1 MSKLSWVYGLHTV
14 TALMELE
21 PERVLELQALNT
33 REDARL
39 NPIIQQARKLGLSV
53 TFRERDQLDQLA
65 EGGRHQ
71 GVLARVRERVAG
83 DENDLGAILDGLASQ
98 SMGPA
103 FLLVL
108 DAVTDPHNLGAC
120 LRTAEAAGVHAVI
133 APRDKAAGLT
143 PVVRKVACGAA
154 ELIPFIQVTNLARTL
169 KQLKDDGVWVV
180 GTSLGEGAK
189 PFYEVDLKGPLA
201 VVMGAEGS
209 GLRRLTAELCDHLA
223 YIPMAGKIES
233 LNVSVA
239 TGVALFEAVRQ
250 RQG

>member
-1 MSKLSWVYGLHTV
+1 MSKMSWIYGLHTV
-14 TALMELE
+14 QALLENE
-21 PERVLELQALNT
+21 PERVLELQALST

-39 NPIIQQARKLGLSV
+39 NPIVQMARQLGLTV
-53 TFRERDQLDQLA
+53 AFRDRSALDQLA

-71 GVLARVRERVAG
+71 GVVARVRERQPG
-83 DENDLGAILDGLASQ
+83 DDNDLAELLDGLTE
-98 SMGPA
+98 PA
-103 FLLVL
+103 LLLIL

-120 LRTAEAAGVHAVI
+120 LRTAEAAGVHAVV

-154 ELIPFIQVTNLARTL
+154 ELVPFMQVTNLARTL
-169 KQLKDDGVWVV
+169 KQLKERGVWVV
-180 GTSLGEGAK
+180 GTSLEDGAK
-189 PFYEVDLKGPLA
+189 PFFDTDLKAPVA
-201 VVMGAEGS
+201 IVMGAEGS

-223 YIPMAGKIES
+223 YIPMAGQIES

-250 RQG
+250 RRGK

>member
-1 MSKLSWVYGLHTV
+1 MSKMSWIYGLHTV
-14 TALMELE
+14 QALLE
-21 PERVLELQALNT
+21 NAPERVLELQALST

-39 NPIIQQARKLGLSV
+39 NPIVQMARQLGLTV
-53 TFRERDQLDQLA
+53 AFRDRSALDQLA

-71 GVLARVRERVAG
+71 GVVARVRERQPG
-83 DENDLGAILDGLASQ
+83 DDNDLADLLDGLTE
-98 SMGPA
+98 PA
-103 FLLVL
+103 LLLIL

-120 LRTAEAAGVHAVI
+120 LRTAEAAGVHAVV

-154 ELIPFIQVTNLARTL
+154 ELVPFMQVTNLARTL
-169 KQLKDDGVWVV
+169 KQLKEQGVWVV
-180 GTSLGEGAK
+180 GTSLEDGAK
-189 PFYEVDLKGPLA
+189 PFFDTDLKAPVA
-201 VVMGAEGS
+201 IVMGAEGS

-223 YIPMAGKIES
+223 YIPMAGQIES

-250 RQG
+250 RRGK

>member
-14 TALMELE
+14 KALMETE

-39 NPIIQQARKLGLSV
+39 NPIVQMARQLGLPV
-53 TFRERDQLDQLA
+53 AFRERDQLDQLA

-71 GVLARVRERVAG
+71 GVLARVRERQAG
-83 DENDLGAILDGLASQ
+83 DDNDLSAILDGLSV
-98 SMGPA
+98 PPL
-103 FLLVL
+103 LLVL

-169 KQLKDDGVWVV
+169 RQLKDDGVWVV

-223 YIPMAGKIES
+223 YIPMAGQIES

-250 RQG
+250 RRQ

>member
-1 MSKLSWVYGLHTV
+1 MSKMSWIYGLHTV
-14 TALMELE
+14 QALLENE
-21 PERVLELQALNT
+21 PERVLELQALST

-39 NPIIQQARKLGLSV
+39 NPIVQMARQLGLAVS
-53 TFRERDQLDQLA
+53 FRDRTALDQLA

-71 GVLARVRERVAG
+71 GVLARVRERQPG
-83 DENDLGAILDGLASQ
+83 DDNDLAELLDGLTE
-98 SMGPA
+98 PA
-103 FLLVL
+103 LLLIL

-154 ELIPFIQVTNLARTL
+154 ELVPFMQVTNLARTL
-169 KQLKDDGVWVV
+169 KQLKELGIWVV
-180 GTSLGEGAK
+180 GTSLEDGAK
-189 PFYEVDLKGPLA
+189 PFFDTDLKAPVA
-201 VVMGAEGS
+201 IVMGAEGS

-223 YIPMAGKIES
+223 YIPMAGQIES

-239 TGVALFEAVRQ
+239 AGVALFEAVRQ
-250 RQG
+250 RKSSR

>member
-1 MSKLSWVYGLHTV
+1 MSWIYGLHTV
-14 TALMELE
+14 QALLENE
-21 PERVLELQALNT
+21 PERVLELQALST

-39 NPIIQQARKLGLSV
+39 NPIVQMARQLGLTV
-53 TFRERDQLDQLA
+53 AFRDRSALDQLA

-71 GVLARVRERVAG
+71 GVVARVRERQPG
-83 DENDLGAILDGLASQ
+83 DDNDLAELLDGLTE
-98 SMGPA
+98 PA
-103 FLLVL
+103 LLLIL

-120 LRTAEAAGVHAVI
+120 LRTAEAAGVHAVV

-154 ELIPFIQVTNLARTL
+154 ELVPFMQVTNLARTL
-169 KQLKDDGVWVV
+169 KQLKERGVWVV
-180 GTSLGEGAK
+180 GTSLEDGAK
-189 PFYEVDLKGPLA
+189 PFFDTDLKAPVA
-201 VVMGAEGS
+201 IVMGAEGS

-223 YIPMAGKIES
+223 YIPMAGQIES

-250 RQG
+250 RRGK

>member
-1 MSKLSWVYGLHTV
+1 MSKMSWIYGLHTV
-14 TALMELE
+14 QALLENE
-21 PERVLELQALNT
+21 PERVLELQALST

-39 NPIIQQARKLGLSV
+39 NPIVQMARQLGLTV
-53 TFRERDQLDQLA
+53 AFRDRSALDQLA

-71 GVLARVRERVAG
+71 GVVARVRERQPG
-83 DENDLGAILDGLASQ
+83 DDNDLAELLDGLTE
-98 SMGPA
+98 PA
-103 FLLVL
+103 LLLIL

-120 LRTAEAAGVHAVI
+120 LRTAEAAGVHAVV

-154 ELIPFIQVTNLARTL
+154 ELVPFMQVTNLARTL
-169 KQLKDDGVWVV
+169 KQLKERGVWVV
-180 GTSLGEGAK
+180 GTSLEGGAK
-189 PFYEVDLKGPLA
+189 PFFDTDLKAPVA
-201 VVMGAEGS
+201 IVMGAEGS

-223 YIPMAGKIES
+223 YIPMAGQIES

-250 RQG
+250 RKS

>member
-1 MSKLSWVYGLHTV
+1 MSKMSWIYGLHTV
-14 TALMELE
+14 QALLENE
-21 PERVLELQALNT
+21 PERVLVLQALST

-39 NPIIQQARKLGLSV
+39 NPIVQMARQLGLTV
-53 TFRERDQLDQLA
+53 AFRDRSALDQLA

-71 GVLARVRERVAG
+71 GVVARVRERQPG
-83 DENDLGAILDGLASQ
+83 DDNDLAELLDGLTE
-98 SMGPA
+98 PA
-103 FLLVL
+103 LLLIL

-120 LRTAEAAGVHAVI
+120 LRTAEAAGVHAVV

-154 ELIPFIQVTNLARTL
+154 ELVPFMQVTNLARTL
-169 KQLKDDGVWVV
+169 KQLKERGVWVV
-180 GTSLGEGAK
+180 GTSLEDGAK
-189 PFYEVDLKGPLA
+189 PFFDTDLKAPVA
-201 VVMGAEGS
+201 IVMGAEGS

-223 YIPMAGKIES
+223 YIPMAGQIES

-250 RQG
+250 RRGK

>member
-1 MSKLSWVYGLHTV
+1 MSKMSWVYGLHTV
-14 TALMELE
+14 QALMANE

-39 NPIIQQARKLGLSV
+39 NPIVQQARQLGLSV
-53 TFRERDQLDQLA
+53 TFRERDALDQLA

-71 GVLARVRERVAG
+71 GVLARVRERVPG
-83 DENDLGAILDGLASQ
+83 DDNDLAALLDDLKT
-98 SMGPA
+98 PP
-103 FLLVL
+103 FLLIL

-133 APRDKAAGLT
+133 APRDKAVGLT

-169 KQLKDDGVWVV
+169 KQLQERGVWVV
-180 GTSLGEGAK
+180 GTSLGDGAR
-189 PFYEVDLKGPLA
+189 PFYAIDLKGPLA

-223 YIPMAGKIES
+223 YIPMAGQIES

-250 RQG
+250 RKG

>member
-1 MSKLSWVYGLHTV
+1 MSKMSWVYGLHTV
-14 TALMELE
+14 QALMANE

-39 NPIIQQARKLGLSV
+39 NPIVQQARQLGLSV
-53 TFRERDQLDQLA
+53 TFRERDALDQLA

-71 GVLARVRERVAG
+71 GVLARVRERVPG
-83 DENDLGAILDGLASQ
+83 DDNDLAALLDDLRV
-98 SMGPA
+98 PP
-103 FLLVL
+103 FLLIL

-133 APRDKAAGLT
+133 APRDKAVGLT

-169 KQLKDDGVWVV
+169 KQLQERGVWVV
-180 GTSLGEGAK
+180 GTSLGDGAR
-189 PFYEVDLKGPLA
+189 PFYAIDLKGPLA

-223 YIPMAGKIES
+223 YIPMAGQIES

-250 RQG
+250 RKG

>member
-1 MSKLSWVYGLHTV
+1 MSKMSWVYGLHTV
-14 TALMELE
+14 QALMANE

-39 NPIIQQARKLGLSV
+39 NPIVQQARQLGLPV
-53 TFRERDQLDQLA
+53 AFRERDALDQLA

-83 DENDLGAILDGLASQ
+83 DDNDLAALLDSLDV
-98 SMGPA
+98 PP
-103 FLLVL
+103 FLLIL

-133 APRDKAAGLT
+133 APRDKAVGLT

-169 KQLKDDGVWVV
+169 KQLKDEGIWTV
-180 GTSLGEGAK
+180 GTSLGEGARA
-189 PFYEVDLKGPLA
+189 FYDIDLKGPLA

-223 YIPMAGKIES
+223 YIPMAGQIES

-250 RQG
+250 RKG

>member
-1 MSKLSWVYGLHTV
+1 MSKMSWVYGLHTV
-14 TALMELE
+14 QALMANE

-39 NPIIQQARKLGLSV
+39 NPIVQQARQLGLSV
-53 TFRERDQLDQLA
+53 TFREREALDQLA

-71 GVLARVRERVAG
+71 GVLARVRERVPG
-83 DENDLGAILDGLASQ
+83 DDNDLAALLDELA
-98 SMGPA
+98 GPP
-103 FLLVL
+103 FLLIL

-133 APRDKAAGLT
+133 APRDKAVGLT

-169 KQLKDDGVWVV
+169 KQLQERGVWVV
-180 GTSLGEGAK
+180 GTSLGDGAR
-189 PFYEVDLKGPLA
+189 PFYAIDLKGPLA

-223 YIPMAGKIES
+223 YIPMAGQIES

-250 RQG
+250 RKG